1 MVDLVDMSAAATD
14 FELRELQQYYH
25 LPLREAAKRLGSCEA
40 VIKRVCRRKN
50 IQRWPYRQ
58 VSSKLIKIQH
68 LCKYMAHVTDPEQ
81 VARIQQKIKQLTHEY
96 LELVGGQ
103 VPSELQLSPDA
114 MAAMPPPA
122 YSPAQEMDAEVLA
135 AAEDEDDEPEAMAAA
150 DEEIGDDDNMDDDDD
165 SNADVSQDEPGKLSA
180 YSLRFILSDCTVL
193 ETYTGVQYSTAA

>member
-1 MVDLVDMSAAATD
+1 MSGAATD
-14 FELRELQQYYH
+14 FELAELQQYYH

-81 VARIQQKIKQLTHEY
+81 VARIQQKIRQLTHEY

-103 VPSELQLSPDA
+103 VPSELQLS
-114 MAAMPPPA
+114 AADIGSVPPPS
-122 YSPAQEMDAEVLA
+122 YSPSGELEAEVLA
-135 AAEDEDDEPEAMAAA
+135 AANEEEADDASSSSAA
-150 DEEIGDDDNMDDDDD
+150 DDVIGDDDNDEEMSQQQDDDDT
-165 SNADVSQDEPGKLSA
+165 VKLSA
-180 YSLRFILSDCTVL
+180 YSLRFILADCTVL
-193 ETYTGVQYSTAA
+193 ETYTGVQFSTAA

>member
-1 MVDLVDMSAAATD
+1 MSGAATD
-14 FELRELQQYYH
+14 FELAELQQYYH

-81 VARIQQKIKQLTHEY
+81 VARIQHKIRQLTHEY

-103 VPSELQLSPDA
+103 VPSELQLDA
-114 MAAMPPPA
+114 ADVASMPPPS
-122 YSPAQEMDAEVLA
+122 YLPPAELEAEVLA
-135 AAEDEDDEPEAMAAA
+135 AATEEEADDASSSSAA
-150 DEEIGDDDNMDDDDD
+150 DDVIGDDDNDDEAAEPHSDDD
-165 SNADVSQDEPGKLSA
+165 SPKLSA
-180 YSLRFILSDCTVL
+180 YSLRFILADCTVL
-193 ETYTGVQYSTAA
+193 DPYTGVQFSTAA